1 MVEEAREIPR
11 GRVDRRRLMAQRPG
25 DRRARLVAI
34 GVISFLVVLVLGLLV
49 AGYVV
54 VFVRP
59 PSELVIRVNDVSYS
73 RGDMVK
79 LLRVRQRGVEFLGG
93 TFNSGTDIFQ
103 ALQLMVEN
111 EVIAQ
116 AAPRLGISVP
126 DAEIDLELKA
136 LLSSSPVGNTE
147 EQLEREFRERYG
159 SYLNAIQISD
169 AEHRD
174 LVRRAL
180 LRKRMR
186 QYVGE
191 SVPSVAEQVHV
202 YRLIVDPRDE
212 LDIIRT
218 RYEDAKGVSSDPIT
232 LARAFKEI
240 VREFSRDDPEII
252 RRGGDLGW
260 MPRGVIKDY
269 DYLYFDRPVGEL
281 SEETSDVDA
290 PRGQLLLFMVSER
303 QDARQVDPQDLEAL
317 KEGAL
322 QDWLNKERQN
332 HDVYAVFN
340 SEVYDWLIKQLRLTT
355 TSTPEPRQD
364 SPFGF

>member
-1 MVEEAREIPR
+1 
-11 GRVDRRRLMAQRPG
+11 MAQRPG
-25 DRRARLVAI
+25 DRRARHVAV
-34 GVISFLVVLVLGLLV
+34 GLISFLVVLVLGLLV

-79 LLRVRQRGVEFLGG
+79 LLRVRQQGVEFLGG
-93 TFNSGTDIFQ
+93 KFNSGTDVFQ
-103 ALQLMVEN
+103 ALHLMVET
-111 EVIAQ
+111 EIIAQ
-116 AAPRLGISVP
+116 AAPGLGISVSE
-126 DAEIDLELKA
+126 DEVDLEIKT
-136 LLSSSPVGNTE
+136 LLSSSPVGKTE
-147 EQLEREFRERYG
+147 DQLEKEFRERYG
-159 SYLNAIQISD
+159 SYLNTIQISES
-169 AEHRD
+169 EHRD

-180 LRKRMR
+180 LRTRLR

-202 YRLIVDPRDE
+202 YQLVIASQDE

-260 MPRGVIKDY
+260 MPKGVLKDY

-281 SEETSDVDA
+281 SEQTSDMND
-290 PRGQLLLFMVSER
+290 PQGRLLLFMVSER
-303 QDARQVDPQDLEAL
+303 QDARQVDPRDLEVL
-317 KEGAL
+317 KTGAL
-322 QDWLNKERQN
+322 QDWLNDERKN

-340 SEVYDWLIKQLRLTT
+340 SEIYDWIIRQLRLTT
-355 TSTPEPRQD
+355 TSTPEPQQS